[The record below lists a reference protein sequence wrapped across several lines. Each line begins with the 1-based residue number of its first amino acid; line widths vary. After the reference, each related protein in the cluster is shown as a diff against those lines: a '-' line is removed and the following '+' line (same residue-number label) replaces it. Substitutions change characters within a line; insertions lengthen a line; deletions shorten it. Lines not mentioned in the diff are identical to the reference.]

1 MEKRANYVKSTHSL
15 KIRIKFKD
23 DKIEERSQNDLF
35 IYSEK
40 KNFLEYALNLARAL
54 VRASL
59 ENARQVCQLH
69 SLIEN
74 QNQIQRF
81 LVHALNL
88 ARALVRVSLENA
100 RQLYQVHSQGLF
112 SDVSIF
118 EFDSDFQSMNGLD
131 IIGALSKLVRTRARA
146 PN

>member
-1 MEKRANYVKSTHSL
+1 MFKSTHSL

-81 LVHALNL
+81 LVHALHL
-88 ARALVRVSLENA
+88 ARAKVCFVMSRSLVRVAKSFSF
-100 RQLYQVHSQGLF
+100 QLK
-112 SDVSIF
+112 SD
-118 EFDSDFQSMNGLD
+118 
-131 IIGALSKLVRTRARA
+131 LVMHIE
-146 PN
+146 